1 MCRCP
6 SSSQLTPA
14 FREVISAGKELVL
27 QYDIEMGYLVLSQGS
42 RILVKVGGW
51 TMSAEE
57 PALPLAKSLGDI
69 EGYMLPTIKDTEVVS
84 LEEEQDSIF
93 AFVIVNPSHRE

>member
-1 MCRCP
+1 
-6 SSSQLTPA
+6 
-14 FREVISAGKELVL
+14 
-27 QYDIEMGYLVLSQGS
+27 
-42 RILVKVGGW
+42 
-51 TMSAEE
+51 MSAEE